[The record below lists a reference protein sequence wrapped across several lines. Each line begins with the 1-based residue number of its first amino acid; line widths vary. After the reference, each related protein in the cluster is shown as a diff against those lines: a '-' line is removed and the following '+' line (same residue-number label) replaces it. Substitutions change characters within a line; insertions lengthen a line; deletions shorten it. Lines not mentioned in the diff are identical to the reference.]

1 MAGMDMGGEPPVGSR
16 PVRAVDVGREA
27 DRLIG
32 GPVAGASER
41 VSRPTPASTWMAVS
55 GGPITDRLLEWP
67 PDVFAL
73 ANVVL
78 GRAEAFRYALAPGW
92 SLSRFADGGGG
103 VAELGRRWSAWTED
117 RSGPM
122 PGVVAREWSVFRER
136 AEVPLEQLAAGR
148 EDRVCE
154 ALLTLH
160 AIADEACAGL
170 GVALDSSEADG
181 CAYRARGRELLA
193 RTGSLA
199 RIDAEFL
206 RVLPKVRTPPTGRPA
221 FSRYACVQGPGIDAR
236 WHKMPARHRGTDIRS
251 EYATLLLLPWPLQV
265 MATDFRAVAGTVQRL
280 SKDPYGFFEF
290 APAEGLDLDLLDR
303 VLVAARREAGSVDV
317 VVLPESAVEERELD
331 DLEAV
336 LDAHGVISLMAGVR
350 QPVRAPDQ
358 FPGNWLHIGFNPGL
372 EKGGP
377 LPSEG
382 REPWFHLRQNKHHRW
397 SLDESQVNQYHL
409 GGVLHPHIRWWEAM
423 DVPRKG
429 IEFVEVAELVL
440 AALVCEDLAQNDDVA
455 QLIRSVGPTAVV
467 TVLLDG
473 PQLTSRWA
481 ARYASVLADDPG
493 SSVLTLSSFGMV
505 ERSRPGGR
513 DPSPVIALWKD
524 PTTGVREIPLEP
536 GAHAVLLTL
545 CMDRAPRYSADR
557 RWPVDNS
564 TSCFNVAVHQVQAAS
579 AGSGPPPPRATAS
592 TKPALGGE
600 ELTILTAWAEGVSE
614 SAAYAPQRTNALLAD
629 ARAGAAWRSGL
640 GLPQPSPPL
649 SDALE
654 SLQRLVCA
662 AATPGSPSLFH
673 ELLTLA
679 AEDHRGEG
687 TLDRLVRRVLLSM
700 LEERAT
706 RQPEQAKD
714 LP

>member
-1 MAGMDMGGEPPVGSR
+1 MGPEPPAER
-16 PVRAVDVGREA
+16 PGVEAAECGRECDDVVA
-27 DRLIG
+27 
-32 GPVAGASER
+32 GPVVGESQRASG
-41 VSRPTPASTWMAVS
+41 PTPASTWVAVS
-55 GGPITDRLLEWP
+55 GRPITDRVLEWP

-73 ANVVL
+73 TNVVL
-78 GRAEAFRYALAPGW
+78 GRAEAFRYAHAPSW
-92 SLSRFADGGGG
+92 SLSSLAGLGDG
-103 VAELGRRWSAWTED
+103 VEDVGRRWSAWAED
-117 RSGPM
+117 RSGRM
-122 PGVVAREWSVFRER
+122 PEVVAREWSVFRER
-136 AEVPLEQLAAGR
+136 AEVPLEQLAAGGD
-148 EDRVCE
+148 DRVCE

-170 GVALDSSEADG
+170 GVALDSSAGEG
-181 CAYRARGRELLA
+181 CVYRARGRELLA

-199 RIDAEFL
+199 RIDARFL

-221 FSRYACVQGPGIDAR
+221 FSRYACVQGPGIDAT
-236 WHKMPARHRGTDIRS
+236 WHKIPARHRGRDVRS
-251 EYATLLLLPWPLQV
+251 EYVTVLLLPWPLQV
-265 MATDFRAVAGTVQRL
+265 RATDFRPVEGSVRRL

-331 DLEAV
+331 DLETV

-350 QPVRAPDQ
+350 QPVRHPDQ
-358 FPGNWLHIGFNPGL
+358 FPRNWLHIGFNPGL

-397 SLDESQVNQYHL
+397 SLDRGQVDQYHL

-423 DVPRKG
+423 DVPRKA

-440 AALVCEDLAQNDDVA
+440 VALVCEDLAQNDDVA
-455 QLIRSVGPTAVV
+455 QLIRSVGPTSVI

-493 SSVLTLSSFGMV
+493 SAVLTLSSFGMV
-505 ERSRPGGR
+505 ERSRPHDR
-513 DPSPVIALWKD
+513 EASPVIALWKD

-536 GAHAVLLTL
+536 GAQAVLLTL

-557 RWPVDNS
+557 RWPVDNT
-564 TSCFNVAVHQVQAAS
+564 TSCYNVAVHQVRAS
-579 AGSGPPPPRATAS
+579 GAGSGPPPSRPTAS
-592 TKPALGGE
+592 TEPALGDK
-600 ELTILTAWAEGVSE
+600 ELTILTAWAEAVSE
-614 SAAYAPQRTNALLAD
+614 AAAYTPQRVDALLAE
-629 ARAGAAWRSGL
+629 ARAGATWRAEL
-640 GLPQPSPPL
+640 RLPEPGPRL

-654 SLQRLVCA
+654 SLERLVRLAPTPAGA
-662 AATPGSPSLFH
+662 ALFD
-673 ELLTLA
+673 ELLTDA
-679 AEDHRGEG
+679 SEDHPDEG

-706 RQPEQAKD
+706 RRPEQAERTR
-714 LP
+714 